1 MTKEAEE
8 QGEMVGSTGSDSKDK
23 KDKEEEERE
32 DFDILSK
39 PCKVNERLRRAY
51 HHPIL

>member
-1 MTKEAEE
+1 
-8 QGEMVGSTGSDSKDK
+8 MVGSTGSDSKDK
-23 KDKEEEERE
+23 KDKEEEEEEERE
-32 DFDILSK
+32 EEAERGDFDILSK